1 MDRRRAYSA
10 SLDDVRASLSTNRS
24 LDTATHLVRARG
36 REVNYILQN

>member
-1 MDRRRAYSA
+1 MDRTEYT
-10 SLDDVRASLSTNRS
+10 TNRS